1 MARMSLMISWYL
13 EIKVRCLSG
22 GQQRRLSLAVN
33 IHNHNINFLNC
44 LAASLRTTTITS
56 WSYPIVHPHQVA
68 LLHSPRLLVLDE
80 PTVGVDPLVR
90 FSFFFDVFYFHNF
103 FCIRCWT
110 TCVWVWICTSP
121 IIAQIK
127 VMRLMMIL
135 IETLPRQR
143 VWEHIVTL
151 AKVEGVGKVL
161 RQFLQHFPCYLRPS
175 QNECNFHFYT
185 CCTLITPI
193 LQNLVRYQ

>member
-1 MARMSLMISWYL
+1 MLWSQFWFFMNISILVLILILTSEPIYDFVLVKMARMSLMISWYL

-44 LAASLRTTTITS
+44 LAASLRSTTITS
-56 WSYPIVHPHQVA
+56 WSCSIVHPHQVA

-90 FSFFFDVFYFHNF
+90 FPFFFHVFYFHYF

-110 TCVWVWICTSP
+110 TYEYEYEDCIRSQD
-121 IIAQIK
+121 I
-127 VMRLMMIL
+127 
-135 IETLPRQR
+135 
-143 VWEHIVTL
+143 
-151 AKVEGVGKVL
+151 
-161 RQFLQHFPCYLRPS
+161 YLFNNCS
-175 QNECNFHFYT
+175 N
-185 CCTLITPI
+185 
-193 LQNLVRYQ
+193 